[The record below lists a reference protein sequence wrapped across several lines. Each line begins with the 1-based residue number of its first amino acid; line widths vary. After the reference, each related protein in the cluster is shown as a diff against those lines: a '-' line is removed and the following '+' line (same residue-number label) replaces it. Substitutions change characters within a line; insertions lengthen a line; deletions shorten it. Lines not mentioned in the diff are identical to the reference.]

1 MKLRKK
7 ITAIFLRQCLFLF
20 SILFALAA
28 WDNAVAQKA
37 ADVTADNVAAEY
49 IARTVSV
56 SDSDRVAFLQCM
68 RRNDLRVRKR
78 LKRDGVLS
86 EQSVF
91 ETTSTIPDTLGAPFW
106 NFLILTRVGSSEGFF
121 RAEEMLYKKGRRT
134 NCFDAPEIK
143 TRRVE
148 VLRTTPKSFYPRP
161 RTGGGSRSAEFS
173 VRYIVEY
180 IAVQNTPA
188 ALDEYRE
195 TMRMRLGPALGRL
208 IAEDQLLNFIA
219 LETVSVKYSQAG
231 MPEWNQIH
239 VRGTNFPEKGA
250 VRPAM
255 DRVLKSMDPNSG
267 GASAVYG
274 RLDAIRTKPRED
286 VARPVEELAIR

>member
-1 MKLRKK
+1 MKG
-7 ITAIFLRQCLFLF
+7 ISTIFLLML
-20 SILFALAA
+20 ALGEI
-28 WDNAVAQKA
+28 AVGQYVQ
-37 ADVTADNVAAEY
+37 DQNPEY

-56 SDSDRVAFLQCM
+56 SDSDRVAFLHCM
-68 RRNDLRVRKR
+68 RRDLRIRKR
-78 LKRDGVLS
+78 LKREGQLS

-91 ETTSTIPDTLGAPFW
+91 ETTSTTIKTADTPFW
-106 NFLILTRVGSSEGFF
+106 NFLILTRVGSSVRSEDYFS
-121 RAEEMLYKKGRRT
+121 AEEKIFKKSRRM
-134 NCFDAPEIK
+134 NCFDSPGIE

-148 VLRTTPKSFYPRP
+148 MLRTTPNSFYPGP
-161 RTGGGSRSAEFS
+161 RNPRGDSRSAEFS
-173 VRYIVEY
+173 ARYILEY

-195 TMRMRLGPALGRL
+195 TMRTKLGPAVGLLITEGRL
-208 IAEDQLLNFIA
+208 LNLIA
-219 LETVSVKYSQAG
+219 LETVSVRYSQSG

-239 VRGTNFPEKGA
+239 IRGGNSPEKGA

-267 GASAVYG
+267 GAAAVYG

-286 VARPVEELAIR
+286 VARQLEELAIR